1 MGTNYLGHFG
11 VNPSIQNHTTLYEFH
26 STTHTHT
33 GDAHANQVSRKSSI
47 ADRTLSENN
56 TVYNLKQRPNQK
68 TFQKASA
75 AKQVSKSIR
84 PRFEYLYTYT

>member
-1 MGTNYLGHFG
+1 MNFIVL
-11 VNPSIQNHTTLYEFH
+11 
-26 STTHTHT
+26 HTHT